1 MSFDWQTDDHEWDE
15 RETRRSGRRPA
26 DLPPLNEA
34 LFGGP
39 ETTAPPSPVAAPR
52 RRRLLS
58 LAAVGVLVVALA
70 ALLYWQLQRSA
81 AKAETRLTTEVAASH
96 AAILAAARTGDGELF
111 VSLLSGRDR
120 DWAEAQQ
127 WLAHHG
133 DFLDR
138 SAFGLSL
145 SPSAPVSP
153 TVTLAPD
160 LRSAELTLPQRYE
173 IGVGNGLTETVTL
186 QQTAVYRL
194 GPDRWLFAPPDDA
207 FWGETATVGGRY
219 VQVTYPARDADVAEP
234 LARDVDAALAEFCR
248 NLGEECAPL
257 RLVLS
262 TNPASFIAYD
272 RPEGTWT
279 GGSEIVMPTPALFG
293 RPADDAGQRALSRV
307 YSARAVS
314 AAAANFSGWRCC
326 DNALFYGALLD
337 AQLSRL
343 GLQPWPVGAAEYERL
358 AREPELLRAVEEL
371 WRREEATAEERRL
384 AYMLVD
390 FIVTQSNIPIPAI
403 QRMLLNDIQ
412 MPYWPWISRATNGL
426 YGSQADFERDLLRYA
441 AERGLDSAALR

>member
-15 RETRRSGRRPA
+15 REARRAGRRPA

-39 ETTAPPSPVAAPR
+39 EPPAPPAAPPR
-52 RRRLLS
+52 SRRRLLS
-58 LAAVGVLVVALA
+58 LAAVAALVVALA
-70 ALLYWQLQRSA
+70 AGLYWQLQRSA
-81 AKAETRLTTEVAASH
+81 ARAETRLTIEVAASH
-96 AAILAAARTGDGELF
+96 AAILDADRRDDGELF
-111 VSLLSGRDR
+111 VSFLSGHDR

-133 DFLDR
+133 DFVDR
-138 SAFGLSL
+138 SAFGLAL
-145 SPSAPVSP
+145 ATGAPISP

-160 LRSAELTLPQRYE
+160 LRAAELTQAQSYAMA
-173 IGVGNGLTETVTL
+173 VGNGLTETVTL

-194 GPDRWLFAPPDDA
+194 GPDRWLFAPPDEE

-234 LARDVDAALAEFCR
+234 LARDVDAALAELCR
-248 NLGEECAPL
+248 NLDEACAPL

-262 TNPASFIAYD
+262 TNPASFVAYD
-272 RPEGTWT
+272 RREGTWT
-279 GGSEIVMPTPALFG
+279 GGSEIVMPTPTLFG
-293 RPADDAGQRALSRV
+293 RPMDDAGYRALSRV
-307 YSARAVS
+307 YTARAVS
-314 AAAANFSGWRCC
+314 AATANFSGWRCC

-337 AQLSRL
+337 AQLNQL
-343 GLQPWPVGAAEYERL
+343 GLRPWPVGAAEYARL
-358 AREPELLRAVEEL
+358 AHQPELLRAIEGL
-371 WRREEATAEERRL
+371 WRREEATAEERLL
-384 AYMLVD
+384 AYTLVD
-390 FIVTQSNIPIPAI
+390 FLVAQSNIPIPTM
-403 QRMLLNDIQ
+403 QRMLLNDIE

-441 AERGLDSAALR
+441 AERGLDSAALH